1 MAEGFKALGI
11 SEKTLKALEKKGFVN
26 PSPIQEKVI
35 PILLAGDKDVIGQ
48 AQTGTGKTA
57 AFSIPL
63 IEKLQENAPHL
74 QALVLTP
81 TRELAL
87 QVCTEIV
94 SLKGNENRLRVD
106 AFYGGQSI
114 NEQINK
120 LRRGVDIAVG
130 TPGRILDLIERKF
143 LKLQH
148 VSYVVL
154 DEADEMLNMGFL
166 EDVENILE
174 EVQGN
179 KQMLLFSATMPD
191 RIKQI
196 ANRFMKT
203 PEFISVKKEQ
213 LTTEMVQQT
222 YYAVPYKSRFE
233 ALCRIIDTEDLF
245 YGLIFCNTKAETDD
259 VTRWLLERNYEADA
273 LHGDIAQQQ
282 REKILKRFKARQI
295 KILVATDV
303 AARGIDVNDLTH
315 VINLG
320 LPQDPESY
328 VHRIGRTGRAG
339 KEGKAISIVD
349 RDGLGK
355 IKFIQK
361 IAKCEIKRASLPPV
375 EELAELKKNK
385 ILHELDSLLDH
396 ELGDQYVQMAYKLL
410 AQNEPDQL
418 VAALLK
424 KAYSYDLDVKNF
436 EHIAELKTDTSTSTR
451 FGRERG
457 ERSSSGSGSSSSS
470 KGSERSTGE
479 RRTRSTDRGEDY
491 GKTRLFFAQGKA
503 NSMSPQKL
511 LKFFNDEFP
520 GEFIKIDDI
529 RILENFSFLSV
540 EPDDA
545 EMILKH
551 FGKKSKGGKKSMIS
565 KAKS

>member
-11 SEKTLKALEKKGFVN
+11 SERTLKALEKKGFTV
-26 PSPIQEKVI
+26 PSPIQAQVI
-35 PILLAGDKDVIGQ
+35 PLLLSGERDIIGQ

-57 AFSIPL
+57 AFAIPL
-63 IEKLQENAPHL
+63 IEKLEESAPFI

-87 QVCTEIV
+87 QVCTEII
-94 SLKGNENRLRVD
+94 SIKGEKRLRVEP
-106 AFYGGQSI
+106 FYGGQSI
-114 NEQINK
+114 NEQLGK

-130 TPGRILDLIERKF
+130 TPGRILDLIDRKT
-143 LKLQH
+143 LKLQN
-148 VSYVVL
+148 VSHVVL

-166 EDVENILE
+166 EDVETILE
-174 EVQGN
+174 EIRGE
-179 KQMLLFSATMPD
+179 KRMLLFSATMPD

-196 ANRFMKT
+196 SKRFMKN
-203 PEFISVKKEQ
+203 PEHIAVKKEQ
-213 LTTEMVQQT
+213 LTMETIEQLF
-222 YYAVPYKSRFE
+222 YAVPYKSRFE
-233 ALCRIIDTEDLF
+233 ALCRIIDTEEKF
-245 YGLIFCNTKAETDD
+245 YGLIFCKTKAETDD
-259 VTRWLLERNYEADA
+259 VTRWLIERHYETDA
-273 LHGDIAQQQ
+273 LHGDIAQNQ

-349 RDGLGK
+349 REEMGK
-355 IKFIQK
+355 LKFIQK
-361 IAKCEIKRASLPPV
+361 LAKCEIKRAWLPPV

-385 ILHELDSLLDH
+385 IMHELDGLLDH
-396 ELGDQYVQMAYKLL
+396 ELDEQYMSMSYKLL
-410 AQNEPDQL
+410 TQNEPEQL

-424 KAYSYDLDVKNF
+424 KAYRYELDVKHF
-436 EHIAELKTDTSTSTR
+436 EAITEIKNEHA
-451 FGRERG
+451 GREPKTMGRESRGRDRDSKGGRDRDGG
-457 ERSSSGSGSSSSS
+457 ERGSRGRSRGSDSD
-470 KGSERSTGE
+470 ER
-479 RRTRSTDRGEDY
+479 
-491 GKTRLFFAQGKA
+491 TRLFFAMGKDT
-503 NSMSPQKL
+503 SMSPQKM

-529 RILENFSFLSV
+529 RVLESFSFLSV
-540 EPDDA
+540 SPSDA
-545 EMILKH
+545 DMIVKH
-551 FGKKSKGGKKSMIS
+551 FAK
-565 KAKS
+565 KAKGKRALITKAKP

>member
-11 SEKTLKALEKKGFVN
+11 SEKTLKALEKKGFTS

-35 PILLAGDKDVIGQ
+35 PILLQGDRDVIGQ

-63 IEKLQENAPHL
+63 IEKLEENAPHL
-74 QALVLTP
+74 QALVLAP

-87 QVCTEIV
+87 QVCTEII
-94 SLKGNENRLRVD
+94 SLKGHDNRLRVE

-143 LKLQH
+143 LKLRNVQ
-148 VSYVVL
+148 YVVL

-174 EVQGN
+174 EVHGD

-196 ANRFMKT
+196 ANRFMNN

-213 LTTEMVQQT
+213 LTTEMVKQT
-222 YYAVPYKSRFE
+222 YYAIPNKSKFE
-233 ALCRIIDTEDLF
+233 ALCRIIDTEEKF
-245 YGLIFCNTKAETDD
+245 YGLVFCNTKAETDD
-259 VTRWLLERNYEADA
+259 VTRWLIERNYDADA

-282 REKILKRFKARQI
+282 REKILKRFKSRQI
-295 KILVATDV
+295 KVLVATDV

-349 RDGLGK
+349 RDGLGR

-361 IAKCEIKRASLPPV
+361 IAKCEIERAWLPPV
-375 EELAELKKNK
+375 EELAELKKTK
-385 ILHELDSLLDH
+385 ILNELDSILDH
-396 ELGDQYVQMAYKLL
+396 ELDDQYMQMAYKLL
-410 AQNEPDQL
+410 ADNEPDQI

-424 KAYSYDLDVKNF
+424 KAYRYDLDIKNF
-436 EHIAELKTDTSTSTR
+436 ESIAEIKPDT
-451 FGRERG
+451 GAKLPRG
-457 ERSSSGSGSSSSS
+457 ERGDRNTRGKGERAERGSSRSSS
-470 KGSERSTGE
+470 
-479 RRTRSTDRGEDY
+479 RGDDY
-491 GKTRLFFAQGKA
+491 GKVRLFFAQGK
-503 NSMSPQKL
+503 SEGMSVPKM
-511 LKFFNDEFP
+511 LKYFNDEFP
-520 GEFIKIDDI
+520 NEFIKIDDI

-540 EPDDA
+540 SPDDS

-551 FGKKSKGGKKSMIS
+551 FGKKGKGSGRKTLVS

>member
-457 ERSSSGSGSSSSS
+457 ERSSSTSGSNS

>member
-233 ALCRIIDTEDLF
+233 ALCRIIDT
-245 YGLIFCNTKAETDD
+245 
-259 VTRWLLERNYEADA
+259 
-273 LHGDIAQQQ
+273 
-282 REKILKRFKARQI
+282 
-295 KILVATDV
+295 
-303 AARGIDVNDLTH
+303 
-315 VINLG
+315 
-320 LPQDPESY
+320 
-328 VHRIGRTGRAG
+328 
-339 KEGKAISIVD
+339 
-349 RDGLGK
+349 
-355 IKFIQK
+355 
-361 IAKCEIKRASLPPV
+361 
-375 EELAELKKNK
+375 
-385 ILHELDSLLDH
+385 
-396 ELGDQYVQMAYKLL
+396 
-410 AQNEPDQL
+410 
-418 VAALLK
+418 
-424 KAYSYDLDVKNF
+424 
-436 EHIAELKTDTSTSTR
+436 
-451 FGRERG
+451 
-457 ERSSSGSGSSSSS
+457 
-470 KGSERSTGE
+470 
-479 RRTRSTDRGEDY
+479 
-491 GKTRLFFAQGKA
+491 
-503 NSMSPQKL
+503 
-511 LKFFNDEFP
+511 
-520 GEFIKIDDI
+520 
-529 RILENFSFLSV
+529 
-540 EPDDA
+540 
-545 EMILKH
+545 
-551 FGKKSKGGKKSMIS
+551 
-565 KAKS
+565 

>member
-1 MAEGFKALGI
+1 
-11 SEKTLKALEKKGFVN
+11 
-26 PSPIQEKVI
+26 
-35 PILLAGDKDVIGQ
+35 
-48 AQTGTGKTA
+48 
-57 AFSIPL
+57 
-63 IEKLQENAPHL
+63 
-74 QALVLTP
+74 
-81 TRELAL
+81 
-87 QVCTEIV
+87 
-94 SLKGNENRLRVD
+94 
-106 AFYGGQSI
+106 
-114 NEQINK
+114 
-120 LRRGVDIAVG
+120 
-130 TPGRILDLIERKF
+130 
-143 LKLQH
+143 
-148 VSYVVL
+148 
-154 DEADEMLNMGFL
+154 
-166 EDVENILE
+166 
-174 EVQGN
+174 
-179 KQMLLFSATMPD
+179 
-191 RIKQI
+191 
-196 ANRFMKT
+196 
-203 PEFISVKKEQ
+203 
-213 LTTEMVQQT
+213 MVQQT

-457 ERSSSGSGSSSSS
+457 ERSSSTSGNNS

>member
-1 MAEGFKALGI
+1 MSSGFKALGV
-11 SEKTLKALEKKGFVN
+11 SEKLLKALEKKGFTT
-26 PSPIQEKVI
+26 PTPIQERVI
-35 PILLAGDKDVIGQ
+35 PILLQGQKDVIGQ

-63 IEKLQENAPHL
+63 IETLEEQAPHI
-74 QALVLTP
+74 QALILTP

-87 QVCTEIV
+87 QVCSEII
-94 SLKGNENRLRVD
+94 SLKGNENRLRID

-114 NEQINK
+114 NEQITK

-130 TPGRILDLIERKF
+130 TPGRILDLIGRKF
-143 LKLQH
+143 LKLKN

-166 EDVENILE
+166 EDVEEILE
-174 EVQGN
+174 EVHGN

-191 RIKQI
+191 RIRQI
-196 ANRFMKT
+196 ANRFMKN

-213 LTTEMVQQT
+213 LTTEMVSQT
-222 YYAVPYKSRFE
+222 FYAVPYKSRFE
-233 ALCRIIDTEDLF
+233 TLCRIIDTEEHF

-259 VTRWLLERNYEADA
+259 VTRWLIERNYDADA

-349 RDGLGK
+349 REGMGK
-355 IKFIQK
+355 IRFIEK
-361 IAKCEIKRASLPPV
+361 IAKCQIKRAFLPPV
-375 EELAELKKNK
+375 EELAELKKTK
-385 ILHELDSLLDH
+385 ILNELDGLLDH
-396 ELGDQYVQMAYKLL
+396 ELDEQYMKMAYKLL
-410 AQNEPDQL
+410 TQNEPEQL

-424 KAYSYDLDVKNF
+424 KAYSYDLDIKHF
-436 EHIAELKTDTSTSTR
+436 EHIQEIKFDATATKFS
-451 FGRERG
+451 RE
-457 ERSSSGSGSSSSS
+457 
-470 KGSERSTGE
+470 
-479 RRTRSTDRGEDY
+479 DRGGRGDKGGKRSRNNERDDY
-491 GKTRLFFAQGKA
+491 NRVRLFFAQGKES
-503 NSMSPQKL
+503 SMSPQKM

-520 GEFIKIDDI
+520 GEFIKIDEI
-529 RILENFSFLSV
+529 RVLENFSFLSV
-540 EPDDA
+540 GKDDA

-551 FGKKSKGGKKSMIS
+551 FNKKLKGKKPLIS
-565 KAKS
+565 RAKA